1 MTKNNTPK
9 ILLASASSR
18 RVDLLQQI
26 NVAIDKIV
34 PADID
39 ETPLK
44 HEKPAS
50 LAVRLS
56 QEKARAVHKRHSGHY
71 VLAADTVVACGQ
83 NVLDKAENAE
93 TALKY
98 IEKLSGRRHHV
109 HGGITLITPEG
120 NEYTRHC
127 KTLVQFA
134 PLEPLII
141 ANYIES
147 GEWQGKAGGYA
158 IQGMA
163 GAFVKYMAGSY
174 SNVVGLSLYDT
185 MKILQR
191 AGLNARQ

>member
-56 QEKARAVHKRHSGHY
+56 QEKARAVHKGHSGHY

-120 NEYTRHC
+120 HEYTRHC

-134 PLEPLII
+134 PLERLII
-141 ANYIES
+141 ADYIES
-147 GEWQGKAGGYA
+147 GEWKGKAGGYA
-158 IQGMA
+158 IQGAA